1 MTDQC
6 ALDANGNLRD
16 ASEIDFYESESDTKA
31 LPAKSGVNLTQTIE
45 LRRGTRKRETD
56 KLTKSLKAQK
66 ADDDGNP
73 FIDRPKRTRA
83 TTTRVKKVP
92 ESISDQ
98 EDDDYEIPDLIE
110 ASDSEASD
118 DEMDID
124 NEEIASLLT
133 SKTIPRRST
142 STNSKPQT
150 RAKATGVTS
159 SGKRQRATVEEV
171 EDEDDPP
178 KTRNTAPT
186 TKKSRRATVEQVEDE
201 DDSPKVI
208 APKFGWLCRFPGDKH
223 YRCFHGNRE
232 IITISKASNSNVMKL
247 IRHLKNHFPVMH
259 RLYCALHA
267 RGRPPTEDEIKFAQG
282 AAPIDGAAAKEYLG
296 KVETAT
302 SSIIKGLEQQ
312 AKKVRVRALCFSLFI
327 Y

>member
-133 SKTIPRRST
+133 SKTVPRRST

-159 SGKRQRATVEEV
+159 SGKRKRATVEEV
-171 EDEDDPP
+171 EDEDDPL
-178 KTRNTAPT
+178 KTRNAAPT

-208 APKFGWLCRFPGDKH
+208 ATRNPIYLFFESVSQNSVGYAGSPGDKH

-232 IITISKASNSNVMKL
+232 IITISKASNSNVMSECYIL
-247 IRHLKNHFPVMH
+247 
-259 RLYCALHA
+259 
-267 RGRPPTEDEIKFAQG
+267 
-282 AAPIDGAAAKEYLG
+282 APLAY
-296 KVETAT
+296 
-302 SSIIKGLEQQ
+302 
-312 AKKVRVRALCFSLFI
+312 
-327 Y
+327 